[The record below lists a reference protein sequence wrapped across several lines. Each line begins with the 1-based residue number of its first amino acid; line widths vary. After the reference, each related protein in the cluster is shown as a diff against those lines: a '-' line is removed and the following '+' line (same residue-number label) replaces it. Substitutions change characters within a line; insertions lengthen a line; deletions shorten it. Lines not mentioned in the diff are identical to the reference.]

1 MADLIKGYRKY
12 VSSLQKPES
21 IVGEYMPKNLREQQV
36 SEIRGSHFVLG
47 YEPTKPNMV
56 TTSNAV
62 AENFG

>member
-1 MADLIKGYRKY
+1 
-12 VSSLQKPES
+12 
-21 IVGEYMPKNLREQQV
+21 MPKNLREQQV